1 MGLTDRISEPLFQVA
16 TKHPSIKLITV
27 TQDSE
32 SFAIAAGLW
41 IGGASP
47 FEVIR
52 NTGLLESGE
61 VIRAT
66 VLRMATPI
74 PMLVTGC
81 GHDKMTEASITPE
94 DLPTMELLSRSDVDS
109 AAVLTEPTLA
119 AWGIPFSRCGVEDDP
134 VAAIS
139 QTINDAQADQ
149 CAGAVIMARS
159 LP

>member
-1 MGLTDRISEPLFQVA
+1 M
-16 TKHPSIKLITV
+16 
-27 TQDSE
+27 
-32 SFAIAAGLW
+32 
-41 IGGASP
+41 
-47 FEVIR
+47 VIR

-94 DLPTMELLSRSDVDS
+94 DLPTMELLIRSDVNS
-109 AAVLTEPTLA
+109 
-119 AWGIPFSRCGVEDDP
+119 
-134 VAAIS
+134 
-139 QTINDAQADQ
+139 INDAQADQ

>member
-1 MGLTDRISEPLFQVA
+1 
-16 TKHPSIKLITV
+16 
-27 TQDSE
+27 
-32 SFAIAAGLW
+32 
-41 IGGASP
+41 
-47 FEVIR
+47 
-52 NTGLLESGE
+52 
-61 VIRAT
+61 
-66 VLRMATPI
+66 MATPI